1 MSQVLFWSIQTKSEI
16 KSINR
21 SNIGIFG
28 ILEPWKENYHFPNLP
43 TLFVKASIR
52 FYKNIFRFYEC
63 IVPISNPYL
72 GAFKKMAEK
81 VADITLQGGI
91 FTLSINIAIRSQTIV
106 KKNITH
112 DGGDSILLETR
123 FYQQSPLAHQ

>member
-1 MSQVLFWSIQTKSEI
+1 
-16 KSINR
+16 
-21 SNIGIFG
+21 
-28 ILEPWKENYHFPNLP
+28 
-43 TLFVKASIR
+43 
-52 FYKNIFRFYEC
+52 
-63 IVPISNPYL
+63 
-72 GAFKKMAEK
+72 MAEK

-91 FTLSINIAIRSQTIV
+91 FILSINIAIRSQTIV